1 MAEEGKKLAVKTV
14 KELARLMYVTER
26 TVLRWKK
33 KGMPPKKEGF
43 YDLEAVGIWRKKML
57 GLMRT
62 NASDGEPY
70 WREMIAKNRARLL
83 EVKVKKLQGK
93 LIPRE
98 EVELRERVRILE
110 ARNIF
115 LVLPRQI
122 APMLVMKNQEEIEI
136 ILYKAIREI
145 INDFGRDRI
154 SRYERRSEHK

>member
-1 MAEEGKKLAVKTV
+1 MAEEEKKVAVKTV

-43 YDLEAVGIWRKKML
+43 YDLEAVGVWRKKML

-62 NASDGEPY
+62 DVSDGEPY

-83 EVKVKKLQGK
+83 EVKLKKLQGK
-93 LIPRE
+93 LIPKE
-98 EVELRERVRILE
+98 DVELRDRMRLLE
-110 ARNIF
+110 ARNVF
-115 LVLPRQI
+115 FVLPRKI
-122 APMLVMKNQEEIEI
+122 ASMLVMKSQEEIEL

-154 SRYERRSEHK
+154 SRYGRRDEQK

>member
-1 MAEEGKKLAVKTV
+1 MAEEEKKVAVKTV

-57 GLMRT
+57 GLMKT

-83 EVKVKKLQGK
+83 EVKLKRLQGK

-98 EVELRERVRILE
+98 DVELRDRMRILE
-110 ARNIF
+110 ARNVF
-115 LVLPRQI
+115 FVLPRKI
-122 APMLVMKNQEEIEI
+122 APMLVMKSQEEIEL

-154 SRYERRSEHK
+154 SRDDKRSGHE

>member
-1 MAEEGKKLAVKTV
+1 MVEEEKKLAVKTL

-93 LIPRE
+93 LIPKE
-98 EVELRERVRILE
+98 EVELRERMRILE
-110 ARNIF
+110 AKNIF

-122 APMLVMKNQEEIEI
+122 APMLVMKSQEEIEV
-136 ILYKAIREI
+136 ILYKAIRGI

-154 SRYERRSEHK
+154 SRYGRRDEQK

>member
-1 MAEEGKKLAVKTV
+1 MVEEEKKLAVKTL

-83 EVKVKKLQGK
+83 EVRVEKLEGK
-93 LIPRE
+93 LLSRE
-98 EVELRERVRILE
+98 EVELRERMRILE
-110 ARNIF
+110 AKNIF

-122 APMLVMKNQEEIEI
+122 APMLVMKSQEEIEV
-136 ILYKAIREI
+136 ILYKAIRGI

-154 SRYERRSEHK
+154 SRYGRRDEQK

>member
-1 MAEEGKKLAVKTV
+1 MVEEGKKVAVKTV
-14 KELARLMYVTER
+14 KELAEAMYVTER
-26 TVLRWKK
+26 TILRWKK
-33 KGMPPKKEGF
+33 KGMPLKKEGF

-98 EVELRERVRILE
+98 EVELRERMRILE

-115 LVLPRQI
+115 FVLPRQI

-154 SRYERRSEHK
+154 NRHEGRREHK

>member
-1 MAEEGKKLAVKTV
+1 MVEEEKKLAVKTL

-98 EVELRERVRILE
+98 EVELRERLRILE

-122 APMLVMKNQEEIEI
+122 APMLVMKNQEEIEV
-136 ILYKAIREI
+136 ILYKTIRGI

-154 SRYERRSEHK
+154 SRYGRRDEQK

>member
-1 MAEEGKKLAVKTV
+1 MAEEEKKLAVKTV

-26 TVLRWKK
+26 TILRWKK
-33 KGMPPKKEGF
+33 KGMPLKKEGF

-62 NASDGEPY
+62 DASDGEPY
-70 WREMIAKNRARLL
+70 WREMMAKNRARLL
-83 EVKVKKLQGK
+83 EIKFKKLQGK

-98 EVELRERVRILE
+98 DVELRERMRILE
-110 ARNIF
+110 ARNVF
-115 LVLPRQI
+115 FVLPRKI
-122 APMLVMKNQEEIEI
+122 APMLVMKSQEEIEI

-154 SRYERRSEHK
+154 SRDGRRDEQ

>member
-1 MAEEGKKLAVKTV
+1 MAEEEKKLAVKTV

-83 EVKVKKLQGK
+83 EVKLKKVQGK

-98 EVELRERVRILE
+98 DVKLRDRMRILE
-110 ARNIF
+110 ARNLF
-115 LVLPRQI
+115 FVLPRKI
-122 APMLVMKNQEEIEI
+122 APILVMKSQEEIEV

-154 SRYERRSEHK
+154 SRDGRRNEQE

>member
-1 MAEEGKKLAVKTV
+1 MVEEGKKLAVKTV

-57 GLMRT
+57 GLMKT

-98 EVELRERVRILE
+98 EVELRERMRILE
-110 ARNIF
+110 AKNIF

-122 APMLVMKNQEEIEI
+122 APMLVMKSQEEIEV
-136 ILYKAIREI
+136 ILYKAMSEI
-145 INDFGRDRI
+145 VDNFTR
-154 SRYERRSEHK
+154 K

>member
-1 MAEEGKKLAVKTV
+1 MAEEEKKLAVKTV

-26 TVLRWKK
+26 TILRWKK

-83 EVKVKKLQGK
+83 EVRVEKLEGK
-93 LIPRE
+93 LLSRE
-98 EVELRERVRILE
+98 EVELRERMRILE
-110 ARNIF
+110 AKNIF

-122 APMLVMKNQEEIEI
+122 APMLVMKSQEEIEV
-136 ILYKAIREI
+136 ILYKAIRGI
-145 INDFGRDRI
+145 INDFGRDRM
-154 SRYERRSEHK
+154 SRYGRRDEQK

>member
-1 MAEEGKKLAVKTV
+1 
-14 KELARLMYVTER
+14 MYVTES
-26 TVLRWKK
+26 TVLRCKK
-33 KGMPPKKEGF
+33 NGMPPKKEGF

-98 EVELRERVRILE
+98 EVELRERLRILE

-122 APMLVMKNQEEIEI
+122 APMLVMKNQEEIEV
-136 ILYKAIREI
+136 ILYKTIRGI

-154 SRYERRSEHK
+154 SRYGRRDEQK